1 TYHGFPF
8 VWMSESG
15 LRRIGRS
22 TVNRLGRKSLR
33 FGKRVVSI
41 SQYLK
46 KELIR
51 HGVPESKIVVIQDG
65 VDDVFRPTW
74 KDENYML
81 FVGRHEKHKHVNE
94 LIKISSELDFPLKI
108 AGEGHETENLKKLAK
123 KLKAKVDFLGNV
135 GREELPKFYQNCSF
149 FVSASK
155 WEGFG
160 LIFLEA
166 AACGKPS
173 IGYKA
178 CSIPEVVLN
187 KKTGLLAKNYN
198 ELSDHVKKL
207 IKDERLRKTLGKN
220 ALTFSKN
227 FGWEK
232 VSEEYERL
240 FENIKTS

>member
-1 TYHGFPF
+1 
-8 VWMSESG
+8 M
-15 LRRIGRS
+15 RRIGRS